1 MQMAAS
7 NQDIDAFVGARIR
20 EIRRGQTMTQM
31 SMALDLG
38 VSQQQVQMYETGKNR
53 IVVSRLW
60 RIAEVLGVSIETLF
74 EGLGK

>member
-60 RIAEVLGVSIETLF
+60 RVAEVLGVSIETLF